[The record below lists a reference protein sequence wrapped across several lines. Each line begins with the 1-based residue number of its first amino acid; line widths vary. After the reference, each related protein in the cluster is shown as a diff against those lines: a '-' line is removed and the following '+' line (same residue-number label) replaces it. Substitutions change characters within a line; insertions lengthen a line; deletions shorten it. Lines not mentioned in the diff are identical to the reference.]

1 MTLRQK
7 KLIGAVLLLA
17 LVIVWSLTA
26 VAVAQAPVL
35 AKSFALQMLYYVIAG
50 MGWIVPAM
58 PLIKWMSTP
67 KASDV
72 RI

>member
-67 KASDV
+67 KAGSESS
-72 RI
+72 